1 MLQVRAAVPTVQL
14 EGADGPLTK
23 NLPNED
29 VINLLLMA
37 LFFFISFNKNF
48 SKGSEIVEISN
59 INRRF
64 SFGTKKRQPSP
75 MEYCFYTVV
84 TKSAILPHRGKKK
97 TTS

>member
-64 SFGTKKRQPSP
+64 SFGTKSFANIDFEFEGEKTA
-75 MEYCFYTVV
+75 FTNG
-84 TKSAILPHRGKKK
+84 ILLLH
-97 TTS
+97 SCD